1 MGINKKL
8 FRRVILSI
16 LFIIALFS
24 SLKIL
29 ANIQVATIK
38 GWFSDSITI
47 NKVFA
52 EENKTITNESI
63 MITMAKNIEHN
74 TNWNNYKKVT
84 VTATGYTAGRE
95 STGKSPKD
103 HSYGITYSGVEVKR
117 DLFSTIAA
125 DLNVFP
131 IGTVLFIPGYGYG
144 VVADKGAAVKG
155 NHLDLYFQTVGD
167 VFEHWG
173 KKKLAVYIIKHGSGR
188 FTESDLKE
196 LNEQNSLQVF
206 RQQSKNQIGE

>member
-38 GWFSDSITI
+38 GWFSDSVAI

-52 EENKTITNESI
+52 EENKAITNESI
-63 MITMAKNIEHN
+63 MITMAKNIEHY
-74 TNWNNYKKVT
+74 TNWDNYKKVT

-155 NHLDLYFQTVGD
+155 NHLDLYYQTVGD

-173 KKKLAVYIIKHGSGR
+173 KKKLAVYIIKQGSGR
-188 FTESDLKE
+188 FTETDLKE

-206 RQQSKNQIGE
+206 REQSKNQIGE

>member
-1 MGINKKL
+1 MVINKKL
-8 FRRVILSI
+8 FRRVILFI
-16 LFIIALFS
+16 LIIIALFS

-38 GWFSDSITI
+38 GWFSDSIAI

-173 KKKLAVYIIKHGSGR
+173 KKKLTVYIIKQGSGR

>member
-24 SLKIL
+24 SLKIF
-29 ANIQVATIK
+29 ANIQVGTIE
-38 GWFSDSITI
+38 GWFSDSIAI

-155 NHLDLYFQTVGD
+155 HHLDLYFQTVGD

-173 KKKLAVYIIKHGSGR
+173 KKKLAVYIIKQGSGR

-196 LNEQNSLQVF
+196 LNEQNSFQVF

>member
-8 FRRVILSI
+8 FRHIILSI
-16 LFIIALFS
+16 LFIIALVS

-38 GWFSDSITI
+38 GWFSDSIAI

-74 TNWNNYKKVT
+74 TNWNNYKKIT

-131 IGTVLFIPGYGYG
+131 IGTILFIPGYGYG

-173 KKKLAVYIIKHGSGR
+173 KKKLNVYIIKQGNGR

-206 RQQSKNQIGE
+206 RQQTRN